1 MPSTPPGRVFPDT
14 HWSLVLVAARDGEPE
29 AHSAL
34 ASLFRAYWYPL
45 FGYLRSRGFAIHE
58 AEDLL
63 QAFFVHVLENQTLT
77 RADRLKG
84 SFRGFLIG
92 CLKFFLADQA
102 QMAAA
107 QKRGGSTRIVSIDAE
122 AAESRLLEDTTAD
135 PGGDVEQ
142 AFDRRWARLIMEH
155 ALRELEEQYRAR
167 PEVYQRLKGFLTLT
181 DETRYVDVAAD
192 LGVTEAVVKT
202 TVHRM
207 RRQFR
212 DLLRR
217 SVAMTVSAPHEV
229 DDELR
234 HLIQVLAGD

>member
-1 MPSTPPGRVFPDT
+1 M
-14 HWSLVLVAARDGEPE
+14 AARNGEPE
-29 AHSAL
+29 AQSAL

-45 FGYLRSRGFAIHE
+45 FAYLRGRGHSTHE

-63 QAFFVHVLENQTLT
+63 QAFFVHVFERQTLS

-92 CLKFFLADQA
+92 CLKLFLIDQA
-102 QMAAA
+102 QLSSAE
-107 QKRGGSTRIVSIDAE
+107 KRGGLARIVSIDAE
-122 AAESRLLEDTTAD
+122 AAESRLIADTNAD
-135 PGGDVEQ
+135 PVSDVER
-142 AFDRRWARLIMEH
+142 AFDRRWARLVMER
-155 ALRELEEQYRAR
+155 ALRELEAQYHAR
-167 PEVYQRLKGFLTLT
+167 PEVYQALKGFLTLT
-181 DETRYVDVAAD
+181 AESRYAEVAAR
-192 LGVTEAVVKT
+192 LGVTQTVVKT

-217 SVAMTVSAPHEV
+217 SVAMTVSAPHEI

-234 HLIQVLAGD
+234 YLIQVLADE